1 MEKNKKKYIK
11 KNLYEKKTKK
21 KLDRAGGGAGGE
33 RRRPCRRSAPPAA
46 PRRRSRR
53 IHIPRRR
60 IRPRRPRICRPPP
73 APQLRAATTG
83 AAASGRAKEA
93 GRDRGGRARHCCRRV
108 WREPW
113 PARRWREQGPRRGLR
128 CLRASGEEERKGSR
142 RTALD
147 PAMGK
152 DERRRRWGKRR

>member
-1 MEKNKKKYIK
+1 MSQIIFQSEKLVGRKIFKKQIGEIKKITRKILTVEKFIKWKRTKKSTSK

-73 APQLRAATTG
+73 APQLRAATTTPG
-83 AAASGRAKEA
+83 HRFGPSKG
-93 GRDRGGRARHCCRRV
+93 DR
-108 WREPW
+108 
-113 PARRWREQGPRRGLR
+113 QG
-128 CLRASGEEERKGSR
+128 
-142 RTALD
+142 
-147 PAMGK
+147 
-152 DERRRRWGKRR
+152 

>member
-73 APQLRAATTG
+73 APQLRAEQRRQAGIEEGAPATVADVCG
-83 AAASGRAKEA
+83 GSRGQRADGGSKGRGGVCAASGRA
-93 GRDRGGRARHCCRRV
+93 
-108 WREPW
+108 
-113 PARRWREQGPRRGLR
+113 ARRRGRGAAAPRWI
-128 CLRASGEEERKGSR
+128 
-142 RTALD
+142 
-147 PAMGK
+147 
-152 DERRRRWGKRR
+152 RRWGRTSGAGDGEKGDRGR